1 MEFDASEEHEFEC
14 ELITALEW
22 RPAPPDLKRKVLER
36 RREEHAQRR
45 QTRVMWWQRLAASLV
60 IAGAAGG
67 AVYWRH
73 AEEMR
78 KGEAAKQQ
86 VFTALRIASRALQQ
100 MNVQLEQRNENA
112 E

>member
-1 MEFDASEEHEFEC
+1 VDFETKDEHEFEC
-14 ELITALEW
+14 ELVMALEW
-22 RPAPPDLKRKVLER
+22 RPASPDLKRKVLER
-36 RREEHAQRR
+36 RRQENAQRR
-45 QTRVMWWQRLAASLV
+45 QTRVMWWQRVAASLA

-73 AEEMR
+73 AQEIR